1 MSTSGAVASRAGE
14 AVPGIGATGIGVPTE
29 SVPPTVDVHQH
40 LLGEPLVDA
49 LARRTEAPMLI
60 RRREGWTFRVP
71 AEPDSVLAFDATDVA
86 GRAAALAEDGV
97 DRALVA
103 LSTALG
109 VESLPGEEALEL
121 IEAHH
126 QGLDDLPTAFSG
138 WGAVQL
144 ESPDPFEVDAAL
156 GRGRV
161 GITLPAPALAD
172 LDSLAAVG
180 PLLARLEARDAP
192 LFVHP
197 GPVGWPATGRPAPV
211 AGATP
216 PPVWWP
222 ALTDY
227 VAQMQA
233 AWFAFLHAGR
243 ADHPRLRVLFAML
256 AGGAPLQ
263 LERYAARS
271 GSPVPDPDPLVF
283 YDTSSYGPRMLGAMT
298 EAVGPAQLVFGSDR
312 PVVDPGPAGFDPD
325 LRVALLAT
333 NPARLLNQQPK
344 GALA

>member
-1 MSTSGAVASRAGE
+1 MSTSGTVAPRAGE
-14 AVPGIGATGIGVPTE
+14 ATPAIGVTVAGVPTE
-29 SVPPTVDVHQH
+29 SAAPTVDVHQH
-40 LLGEPLVDA
+40 LLGEPLVEA

-60 RRREGWTFRVP
+60 RHREGWIFRVP
-71 AEPDSVLAFDATDVA
+71 AEPDSVLAFGATDVA
-86 GRAAALAEDGV
+86 GRAAALDEDGV

-126 QGLDDLPTAFSG
+126 QGLDDLPTEFGG

-156 GRGRV
+156 DRGRV

-243 ADHPRLRVLFAML
+243 AAHPRLRVLFAML

-271 GSPVPDPDPLVF
+271 GSPVPAPDPLVF
-283 YDTSSYGPRMLGAMT
+283 YDTSSYGPRMLSAMT

-312 PVVDPGPAGFDPD
+312 PVVDPAPAWPDPD

>member
-1 MSTSGAVASRAGE
+1 VSITGVVAPRTGE
-14 AVPGIGATGIGVPTE
+14 AVPAIGSTGAGVPTE

-40 LLGEPLVDA
+40 LLGEPLVEA
-49 LARRTEAPMLI
+49 LAHRTEAPMLI
-60 RRREGWTFRVP
+60 CRREGWTFRVP

-86 GRAAALAEDGV
+86 ARAAALAEDGV

-109 VESLPGEEALEL
+109 VESLPGDEALEL

-126 QGLDDLPTAFSG
+126 QGLDDLPAEFSG

-144 ESPDPFEVDAAL
+144 ESPDPLEVDAAL
-156 GRGRV
+156 DRGRV

-243 ADHPRLRVLFAML
+243 AAHPRLRVLFAML

-271 GSPVPDPDPLVF
+271 GSPVPAPDPLVF

-312 PVVDPGPAGFDPD
+312 PVVDPAPAWPDPD

-333 NPARLLNQQPK
+333 NPARLFNQQPK